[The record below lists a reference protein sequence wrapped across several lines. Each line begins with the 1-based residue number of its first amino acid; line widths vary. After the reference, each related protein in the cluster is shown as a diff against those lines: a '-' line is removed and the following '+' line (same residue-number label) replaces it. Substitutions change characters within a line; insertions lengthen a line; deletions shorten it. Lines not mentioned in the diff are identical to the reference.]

1 MNNSNKTVINFENT
15 YASLPDIFYQSI
27 SPSPV
32 KDPKLI
38 IFNRKLGKELG
49 MDTNKD
55 NDYYTEIFSGNT
67 IPSGASPLAQRYA
80 GHQFGNFVPQLGDGR
95 AILLGEI
102 VTANNNR
109 FDIQLKGSGKTE
121 FSRGGDGRSA
131 LGPVIREYL
140 ISEAMHVL
148 KIPTTRALSA
158 VATGEQVFRETPL
171 PGGILTRVAGSHLRV
186 GTFEYFASR
195 QLTNEL
201 KIIADYTINRHYS
214 EANESKNI
222 YLTFLELF
230 AKKQA
235 SLIAKWMGV
244 GFIHGVMNTDN
255 TSISGETIDYGPC
268 AFMDNYDPSTVFSS
282 IDRHGRYAFG
292 NQPQIAQWNLASL
305 AGCLLPLIDNNEDK
319 AKDSV
324 SKIIEDFSGIV
335 NSDISEVMCSK
346 IGLNSKNKKSQES
359 LKNLLALMKSSEADY
374 TLAFRYLGDYLNNE
388 NESSFKELFTNK
400 VEIEHWLVDW
410 LKLIN
415 AEESSKKSI
424 IESMQTINPI
434 YIPRNHLVERAIKAG
449 VNDGDYS
456 VMFNLSLVLETPYK
470 LQEVDQDY
478 MNPPQ
483 PSERVLETFCGT

>member
-1 MNNSNKTVINFENT
+1 M
-15 YASLPDIFYQSI
+15 
-27 SPSPV
+27 
-32 KDPKLI
+32 
-38 IFNRKLGKELG
+38 
-49 MDTNKD
+49 
-55 NDYYTEIFSGNT
+55 
-67 IPSGASPLAQRYA
+67 
-80 GHQFGNFVPQLGDGR
+80 
-95 AILLGEI
+95 
-102 VTANNNR
+102 
-109 FDIQLKGSGKTE
+109 
-121 FSRGGDGRSA
+121 
-131 LGPVIREYL
+131 
-140 ISEAMHVL
+140 
-148 KIPTTRALSA
+148 
-158 VATGEQVFRETPL
+158 
-171 PGGILTRVAGSHLRV
+171 

-214 EANESKNI
+214 EANESKNT

-305 AGCLLPLIDNNEDK
+305 AGCLLPLINNNEDK

-324 SKIIEDFSGIV
+324 RKIIEGFSGIV
-335 NSDISEVMCSK
+335 NSDISEVMCLK

-388 NESSFKELFTNK
+388 NESSFKELFNNK

-410 LKLIN
+410 LELIN

-470 LQEVDQDY
+470 VQGVDEDY